1 MGIKIIR
8 LKGLHSN
15 QKGSWDILQKPFF
28 ITELSYYEFG
38 PQISQLHLI
47 GSSPNSVWG
56 TTLTHTFNDSLWPWP
71 KSQPC
76 QRTRPEK
83 VAFLDFHG
91 LSHVFFLRNGEVPR
105 HGQGISNWL
114 GKRPKLWFSNSHISG
129 TLQRNFMNFFLV
141 TLLLHL
147 SIWYSLA
154 MSRYLTVSEKKD
166 MAETMEIQKCHFL
179 WSCSLTWLGFRPWP

>member
-1 MGIKIIR
+1 MTKNVKIWTLSPGPGPGTWVPAGPRPRLVRESRREVPAMKNASIKIIR

-47 GSSPNSVWG
+47 GSSSNSVWG
-56 TTLTHTFNDSLWPWP
+56 TTLSHTFNDSLWPWP

-105 HGQGISNWL
+105 HGQGISNW
-114 GKRPKLWFSNSHISG
+114 
-129 TLQRNFMNFFLV
+129 QV
-141 TLLLHL
+141 
-147 SIWYSLA
+147 
-154 MSRYLTVSEKKD
+154 
-166 MAETMEIQKCHFL
+166 
-179 WSCSLTWLGFRPWP
+179 

>member
-1 MGIKIIR
+1 MSIVNVNTPKKSMSMSPSIVLLMSAAHACQWENSGLFFQASSTVHALFSRERVFPFRQFNGMGIKIR
-8 LKGLHSN
+8 LRGLHSN

-47 GSSPNSVWG
+47 GSSSNSVWG

-83 VAFLDFHG
+83 VAFFYFHG
-91 LSHVFFLRNGEVPR
+91 LSQVFFLRNSEVPR
-105 HGQGISNWL
+105 HGQGISNW
-114 GKRPKLWFSNSHISG
+114 
-129 TLQRNFMNFFLV
+129 QV
-141 TLLLHL
+141 
-147 SIWYSLA
+147 
-154 MSRYLTVSEKKD
+154 
-166 MAETMEIQKCHFL
+166 
-179 WSCSLTWLGFRPWP
+179 